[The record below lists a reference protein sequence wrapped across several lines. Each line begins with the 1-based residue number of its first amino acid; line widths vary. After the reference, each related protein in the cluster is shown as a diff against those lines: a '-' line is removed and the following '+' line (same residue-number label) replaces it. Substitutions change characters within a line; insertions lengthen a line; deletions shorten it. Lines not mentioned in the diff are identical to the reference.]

1 LLIRCPG
8 IGDGQKSTNQDL
20 SKKEES
26 IKSQPATAELENL
39 PDELSREDAVK
50 VAGGVKGIGE
60 Q

>member
-1 LLIRCPG
+1 
-8 IGDGQKSTNQDL
+8 
-20 SKKEES
+20 
-26 IKSQPATAELENL
+26 LENL